1 MFPAAMDT
9 DASDL
14 LPVSHLD
21 LLAREGF
28 YGIAGP
34 VDAGGSNLDPTTT
47 TTVVEALASGCL
59 TTAFVWLQHRNP
71 VRAVAA
77 SETPGLRDAWLE
89 PLCRGER
96 RAGIA
101 LAGNRPGPPILR
113 ASNTAHG
120 DVVLDGE
127 APWVSGWGRID
138 VILVTARDGDR
149 VVSVLVDANESPTLH
164 AEHLRLVGANASGT
178 VTLRFHDHVV
188 PAERVVGAEPHA
200 DVLARDAT
208 GLRLNGSLA
217 LGVVDRCCRLMGP
230 SAFDEQLGADPR
242 VRSRTRRPRTSRRL
256 GRRPRSSP
264 CAPTAA
270 LTVAHGSRSILTDQH
285 PQRLAREAQFL
296 LVFGSRPL
304 IKAELSRRLADHVGP
319 ARAGT
324 LRLDAHRRQLRTAP
338 DPSPA
343 AAPIAGRTTPT
354 RSRRTAAIPPFTA
367 IRDGSGRI
375 RTGSV
380 REIEEM
386 ARRDPG
392 APGGWMQLSVE
403 DRETGELVG
412 DVGLSPADDEP
423 GVIKIGYTMSPAF
436 QGRGYATEAVA
447 ALIAYAFDTLG
458 ADVVRAYAS
467 AENLAVDPRRREG
480 RDAARRNGSSAGP
493 ATGSDTSCSTS
504 SVAPETARV
513 TG

>member
-1 MFPAAMDT
+1 VQRAREIAEDVLFPAALAT
-9 DASDL
+9 DASDV

-28 YGIAGP
+28 YGIGGP
-34 VDAGGSNLDPTTT
+34 IDAGGSDLDPTTT

-59 TTAFVWLQHRNP
+59 TTTFVWLQHRNP

-77 SETPGLRDAWLE
+77 SDTPGLHDAWLAA
-89 PLCRGER
+89 LCRGER

-101 LAGNRPGPPILR
+101 LAGNRPGPSILR

-208 GLRLNGSLA
+208 GLQLNGSLA

-230 SAFDEQLGADPR
+230 SAFDEQLASSRGALDDATPETLPGAR
-242 VRSRTRRPRTSRRL
+242 AAASELALR
-256 GRRPRSSP
+256 
-264 CAPTAA
+264 ATAA
-270 LTVAHGSRSILTDQH
+270 LTVALGSRSILTDQH

-304 IKAELSRRLADHVGP
+304 IKAELSRRLA
-319 ARAGT
+319 
-324 LRLDAHRRQLRTAP
+324 
-338 DPSPA
+338 
-343 AAPIAGRTTPT
+343 
-354 RSRRTAAIPPFTA
+354 
-367 IRDGSGRI
+367 
-375 RTGSV
+375 
-380 REIEEM
+380 
-386 ARRDPG
+386 
-392 APGGWMQLSVE
+392 
-403 DRETGELVG
+403 
-412 DVGLSPADDEP
+412 
-423 GVIKIGYTMSPAF
+423 
-436 QGRGYATEAVA
+436 
-447 ALIAYAFDTLG
+447 
-458 ADVVRAYAS
+458 
-467 AENLAVDPRRREG
+467 
-480 RDAARRNGSSAGP
+480 
-493 ATGSDTSCSTS
+493 
-504 SVAPETARV
+504 V
-513 TG
+513 T

>member
-1 MFPAAMDT
+1 MQPIAERARQIAEDVLFPAALDT

-34 VDAGGSNLDPTTT
+34 IDAGGSNLDPTTT
-47 TTVVEALASGCL
+47 TAVVQALASGCL

-77 SETPGLRDAWLE
+77 SETAGLRDAWLAA
-89 PLCRGER
+89 LCRGER

-113 ASNTAHG
+113 ASNTANG

-149 VVSVLVDANESPTLH
+149 VVSLLVDANESPTLR

-178 VTLRFHDHVV
+178 VTLRFLDHAV

-200 DVLARDAT
+200 VVLARDAT
-208 GLRLNGSLA
+208 GLQLNGSLA

-230 SAFDEQLGADPR
+230 SAFDEQLAVAR
-242 VRSRTRRPRTSRRL
+242 RSLDDATPEGLPSARAAASELALR
-256 GRRPRSSP
+256 
-264 CAPTAA
+264 ATAA
-270 LTVAHGSRSILTDQH
+270 LTVAHGSRSILTGQH

-304 IKAELSRRLADHVGP
+304 IKAELSRRLAD
-319 ARAGT
+319 T
-324 LRLDAHRRQLRTAP
+324 
-338 DPSPA
+338 
-343 AAPIAGRTTPT
+343 
-354 RSRRTAAIPPFTA
+354 
-367 IRDGSGRI
+367 
-375 RTGSV
+375 
-380 REIEEM
+380 
-386 ARRDPG
+386 
-392 APGGWMQLSVE
+392 
-403 DRETGELVG
+403 
-412 DVGLSPADDEP
+412 
-423 GVIKIGYTMSPAF
+423 
-436 QGRGYATEAVA
+436 
-447 ALIAYAFDTLG
+447 
-458 ADVVRAYAS
+458 
-467 AENLAVDPRRREG
+467 
-480 RDAARRNGSSAGP
+480 
-493 ATGSDTSCSTS
+493 
-504 SVAPETARV
+504 
-513 TG
+513 

>member
-1 MFPAAMDT
+1 LSRVPSDGYRRAVQPITERAREIAEDVLFPAAMDT

-28 YGIAGP
+28 YGIAAP
-34 VDAGGSNLDPTTT
+34 VEAGGSNLDPTTT

-77 SETPGLRDAWLE
+77 SETASLRDAWLE
-89 PLCRGER
+89 PLCRGEL

-113 ASNTAHG
+113 ATNAPNG

-149 VVSVLVDANESPTLH
+149 VASVLVDANESPTLR
-164 AEHLRLVGANASGT
+164 AERLRLVGANASGT

-208 GLRLNGSLA
+208 GLQLNGSLA

-230 SAFDEQLGADPR
+230 SAFDEQLA
-242 VRSRTRRPRTSRRL
+242 VARL
-256 GRRPRSSP
+256 ALEAATPEDLPSARAAASALALR
-264 CAPTAA
+264 ATAA

-304 IKAELSRRLADHVGP
+304 IKAELSRRLAD
-319 ARAGT
+319 T
-324 LRLDAHRRQLRTAP
+324 
-338 DPSPA
+338 
-343 AAPIAGRTTPT
+343 
-354 RSRRTAAIPPFTA
+354 
-367 IRDGSGRI
+367 
-375 RTGSV
+375 
-380 REIEEM
+380 
-386 ARRDPG
+386 
-392 APGGWMQLSVE
+392 
-403 DRETGELVG
+403 
-412 DVGLSPADDEP
+412 
-423 GVIKIGYTMSPAF
+423 
-436 QGRGYATEAVA
+436 
-447 ALIAYAFDTLG
+447 
-458 ADVVRAYAS
+458 
-467 AENLAVDPRRREG
+467 
-480 RDAARRNGSSAGP
+480 
-493 ATGSDTSCSTS
+493 
-504 SVAPETARV
+504 
-513 TG
+513 

>member
-1 MFPAAMDT
+1 MSDSYRRAVQPITDQAWEIAEDVLFPAAMDT

-14 LPVSHLD
+14 LPNSHLD

-34 VDAGGSNLDPTTT
+34 VEAGGSNLDPTTT

-77 SETPGLRDAWLE
+77 SERAGLRDAWLE
-89 PLCRGER
+89 PLCRGEC

-120 DVVLDGE
+120 DMVLDGE

-149 VVSVLVDANESPTLH
+149 VVSMLVDANDSPTIR

-208 GLRLNGSLA
+208 GLQLNGSLA

-230 SAFDEQLGADPR
+230 TAFDERLATNR
-242 VRSRTRRPRTSRRL
+242 EALENATSENLPSARAAASELALR
-256 GRRPRSSP
+256 
-264 CAPTAA
+264 ATAA

-304 IKAELSRRLADHVGP
+304 IKADLSRRLA
-319 ARAGT
+319 
-324 LRLDAHRRQLRTAP
+324 
-338 DPSPA
+338 
-343 AAPIAGRTTPT
+343 
-354 RSRRTAAIPPFTA
+354 FT
-367 IRDGSGRI
+367 
-375 RTGSV
+375 
-380 REIEEM
+380 
-386 ARRDPG
+386 
-392 APGGWMQLSVE
+392 
-403 DRETGELVG
+403 
-412 DVGLSPADDEP
+412 
-423 GVIKIGYTMSPAF
+423 
-436 QGRGYATEAVA
+436 
-447 ALIAYAFDTLG
+447 
-458 ADVVRAYAS
+458 
-467 AENLAVDPRRREG
+467 
-480 RDAARRNGSSAGP
+480 
-493 ATGSDTSCSTS
+493 
-504 SVAPETARV
+504 
-513 TG
+513 